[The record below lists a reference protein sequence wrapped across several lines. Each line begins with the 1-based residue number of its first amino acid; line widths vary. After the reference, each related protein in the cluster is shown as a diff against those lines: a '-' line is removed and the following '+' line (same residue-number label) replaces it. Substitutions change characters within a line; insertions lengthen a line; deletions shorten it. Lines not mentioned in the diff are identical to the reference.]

1 MLVLKILK
9 NCHFLSLFLESGSC
23 CAIVVL
29 AGLSALAVA
38 GGPLLGLLLKA
49 DTINEQQTGWTSG

>member
-38 GGPLLGLLLKA
+38 GRPLLGLLLKA
-49 DTINEQQTGWTSG
+49 DTINEQ